1 MGFFDFKH
9 KKKKSDFF
17 ELLTLQTKN
26 TLEGV
31 IVLEKFFLNK
41 IDKALDK
48 LCELE
53 HEADEYRR
61 FIVDD
66 LNQTFITPI
75 DRKDI
80 YSLSRSIDDIIDI
93 TKAIVEEIE
102 VFEVRP
108 NQYMQM
114 IATTLKHATN
124 KLTDSIHHLKERPN
138 LSREAAIRSKLLLN
152 NLQHLYFEA
161 IKDLA
166 ESNREISYLFKSRE
180 VFHRLLE
187 LSKTINNTNNI
198 LLDIII
204 KTY

>member
-1 MGFFDFKH
+1 MALFSFS
-9 KKKKSDFF
+9 KKKKLDFF
-17 ELLTLQTKN
+17 KLLNLQMQRTFDGVKLLDYYFKKN
-26 TLEGV
+26 EEDV
-31 IVLEKFFLNK
+31 VDN
-41 IDKALDK
+41 
-48 LCELE
+48 LCKLE

-80 YSLSRSIDDIIDI
+80 YALSRSIDDIMDLAKI
-93 TKAIVEEIE
+93 IVEEIE
-102 VFEVRP
+102 VLEVRP

-114 IATTLKHATN
+114 ISTNLVHATS
-124 KLTDSIHHLKERPN
+124 KLNDSINHLKDRPN
-138 LSREAAIRSKLLLN
+138 LSREAAIRSNLLLN

-161 IKDLA
+161 IKDLS
-166 ESNREISYLFKSRE
+166 ELDTDISYRFKLRE

-187 LSKTINNTNNI
+187 LAKQIKLTNNI
-198 LLDIII
+198 LLDIMI

>member
-1 MGFFDFKH
+1 MRLFGLS
-9 KKKKSDFF
+9 KKKKLDFF
-17 ELLTLQTKN
+17 KLLNLQMQRTYDGVKLLDYYFKKN
-26 TLEGV
+26 EED
-31 IVLEKFFLNK
+31 VL
-41 IDKALDK
+41 DR
-48 LCELE
+48 LCQLE

-80 YSLSRSIDDIIDI
+80 YALSRSIDDIMDLAKI
-93 TKAIVEEIE
+93 IVEEIE
-102 VFEVRP
+102 VLEVNP

-114 IATTLKHATN
+114 ISTTLVHATS
-124 KLTDSIHHLKERPN
+124 KLNDSINHLKERPN
-138 LSREAAIRSKLLLN
+138 LSREAAIRSNLLLN

-161 IKDLA
+161 IKDLS
-166 ESNREISYLFKSRE
+166 ELDTDISYRFKLRE

-187 LSKTINNTNNI
+187 LAKQIKLTNNI
-198 LLDIII
+198 LLDIMI

>member
-1 MGFFDFKH
+1 MRLFGLS
-9 KKKKSDFF
+9 KKKKLDFF
-17 ELLTLQTKN
+17 KLLNLQMQRTYDGVKLLDYYFKKN
-26 TLEGV
+26 EED
-31 IVLEKFFLNK
+31 VL
-41 IDKALDK
+41 DR
-48 LCELE
+48 LCQLE

-80 YSLSRSIDDIIDI
+80 YALSRSIDDIMDLAKI
-93 TKAIVEEIE
+93 IVEEIE
-102 VFEVRP
+102 VLEVSP

-114 IATTLKHATN
+114 ISTTLVHATS
-124 KLTDSIHHLKERPN
+124 KLNDSINHLKERPN
-138 LSREAAIRSKLLLN
+138 LSREAAIRSNLLLN

-161 IKDLA
+161 IKDLS
-166 ESNREISYLFKSRE
+166 ELDTDISYRFKLRE

-187 LSKTINNTNNI
+187 LAKQIKLTNNI
-198 LLDIII
+198 LLDIMI

>member
-1 MGFFDFKH
+1 MALFSFS
-9 KKKKSDFF
+9 KKKKLDFF
-17 ELLTLQTKN
+17 KLLNLQMQRTFDGVKLLDHYFKKN
-26 TLEGV
+26 EEGV
-31 IVLEKFFLNK
+31 V
-41 IDKALDK
+41 DR
-48 LCELE
+48 LCQLE

-80 YSLSRSIDDIIDI
+80 YALSRSIDDIMDLAKI
-93 TKAIVEEIE
+93 IVEEIE
-102 VFEVRP
+102 VLEVMP

-114 IATTLKHATN
+114 ISTTLVHATS
-124 KLTDSIHHLKERPN
+124 KLNDSINHLKERPN
-138 LSREAAIRSKLLLN
+138 LSREAAIRSNLLLN

-161 IKDLA
+161 IKDLS
-166 ESNREISYLFKSRE
+166 ELDTDISYRFKLRE

-187 LSKTINNTNNI
+187 LSKQIKLTNNI
-198 LLDIII
+198 LLDIMI

>member
-1 MGFFDFKH
+1 MLFRRS
-9 KKKKSDFF
+9 KKKRDFF
-17 ELLTLQTKN
+17 KLLFLQMEN
-26 TLEGV
+26 IYEGV
-31 IVLEKFFLNK
+31 RVLDSFFLGREA
-41 IDKALDK
+41 KASEM

-53 HEADEYRR
+53 HRADDYRR
-61 FIVDD
+61 FIIDD

-93 TKAIVEEIE
+93 SKAIIEEIE

-114 IATTLKHATN
+114 ITTTLKHATS
-124 KLTDSIHHLKERPN
+124 KLYDSIGHLKERPN
-138 LSREAAIRSKLLLN
+138 LSQEAAIRSNLLLN
-152 NLQHLYFEA
+152 NMEHLYFEA

-166 ESNREISYLFKSRE
+166 ESGDSISQMFKLRE
-180 VFHRLLE
+180 VFHRLLD
-187 LSKTINNTNNI
+187 LSRAINSANNI
-198 LLDIII
+198 LLDILI

>member
-1 MGFFDFKH
+1 MGLFGFS
-9 KKKKSDFF
+9 KKKKLDFF
-17 ELLTLQTKN
+17 KLLNLQMQRTFDGVKLLDHYFKKN
-26 TLEGV
+26 EEDV
-31 IVLEKFFLNK
+31 VDN
-41 IDKALDK
+41 
-48 LCELE
+48 LCKLE

-80 YSLSRSIDDIIDI
+80 YALSRSIDDIMDLAKI
-93 TKAIVEEIE
+93 IVEEIE
-102 VFEVRP
+102 VLEVRP

-114 IATTLKHATN
+114 ISTNLVHATS
-124 KLTDSIHHLKERPN
+124 KLNDSINHLKERPN
-138 LSREAAIRSKLLLN
+138 LSREAAIRSNLLLN

-161 IKDLA
+161 IKDLS
-166 ESNREISYLFKSRE
+166 ELDTDISYRFKLRE

-187 LSKTINNTNNI
+187 LAKQIKLTNNI
-198 LLDIII
+198 LLDIMI

>member
-1 MGFFDFKH
+1 MQMEKTHDGLKLLNDYFKIYQH
-9 KKKKSDFF
+9 DA
-17 ELLTLQTKN
+17 
-26 TLEGV
+26 V
-31 IVLEKFFLNK
+31 
-41 IDKALDK
+41 DK
-48 LCELE
+48 LCQLE
-53 HEADEYRR
+53 HDADEYRR

-80 YSLSRSIDDIIDI
+80 YSLSRSIDDVMDLAKI
-93 TKAIVEEIE
+93 IVEEIE
-102 VFEVRP
+102 VLEVKP

-114 IATTLKHATN
+114 ISNNLMHASS
-124 KLTDSIHHLKERPN
+124 KLNDSIKHLKERPN
-138 LSREAAIRSKLLLN
+138 LSREAAIRSNLLLN

-161 IKDLA
+161 IKDLS
-166 ESNREISYLFKSRE
+166 ESDREISYRFKLRE

-187 LSKTINNTNNI
+187 LAKQIKSTNNI

>member
-1 MGFFDFKH
+1 MGLFNFSS
-9 KKKKSDFF
+9 KKKKADFF
-17 ELLTLQTKN
+17 ELLSLQMGN
-26 TLEGV
+26 TFEGV
-31 IVLEKFFLNK
+31 KVLESFFLNK
-41 IDKALDK
+41 INDALDI

-53 HEADEYRR
+53 HQADEYRR

-80 YSLSRSIDDIIDI
+80 YSLSRAIDDIIDI

-114 IATTLKHATN
+114 VATTLKHATS
-124 KLTDSIHHLKERPN
+124 KLNDSIRHLKERPN
-138 LSREAAIRSKLLLN
+138 LSREAAIRSNLLLN

-166 ESNREISYLFKSRE
+166 ESNRDISYMFKLRE
-180 VFHRLLE
+180 IFHRLLE
-187 LSKTINNTNNI
+187 LSKTINYTNNI

>member
-1 MGFFDFKH
+1 MRLFGFS
-9 KKKKSDFF
+9 KKKKLDFF
-17 ELLTLQTKN
+17 KLLNLQMQRTYDGVKLLDYYFKKN
-26 TLEGV
+26 EEE
-31 IVLEKFFLNK
+31 VL
-41 IDKALDK
+41 DR
-48 LCELE
+48 LCQLE

-80 YSLSRSIDDIIDI
+80 YALSRSIDDIMDLAKI
-93 TKAIVEEIE
+93 IVEEIE
-102 VFEVRP
+102 VLEVNP

-114 IATTLKHATN
+114 ISTTLVHATS
-124 KLTDSIHHLKERPN
+124 KLNDSINHLKERPN
-138 LSREAAIRSKLLLN
+138 LSREAAIRSNLLLN

-161 IKDLA
+161 IKDLS
-166 ESNREISYLFKSRE
+166 ELDTDISYRFKLRE

-187 LSKTINNTNNI
+187 LAKQIKLTNNI
-198 LLDIII
+198 LLDIMI

>member
-1 MGFFDFKH
+1 MALFSFS
-9 KKKKSDFF
+9 KKKKLDFF
-17 ELLTLQTKN
+17 KLLNLQMQRTFDGVKLLDHYFKKN
-26 TLEGV
+26 EEGV
-31 IVLEKFFLNK
+31 V
-41 IDKALDK
+41 DR
-48 LCELE
+48 LCQLE

-80 YSLSRSIDDIIDI
+80 YALSRSIDDIMDLAKI
-93 TKAIVEEIE
+93 IVEEIE
-102 VFEVRP
+102 VLEVMP

-114 IATTLKHATN
+114 ISTTLVHATS
-124 KLTDSIHHLKERPN
+124 KLNDSINHLKDRPN
-138 LSREAAIRSKLLLN
+138 LSREAAIRSNLLLN

-161 IKDLA
+161 IKDLS
-166 ESNREISYLFKSRE
+166 ELDTDISYRFKLRE

-187 LSKTINNTNNI
+187 LSKQIKLTNNI
-198 LLDIII
+198 LLDIMI

>member
-1 MGFFDFKH
+1 MGLFNLSS
-9 KKKKSDFF
+9 KKKKLDFF
-17 ELLTLQTKN
+17 KLLSLQMNMTFQ
-26 TLEGV
+26 GV
-31 IVLEKFFLNK
+31 TVLNHYFSQKEE
-41 IDKALDK
+41 DAVDK
-48 LCELE
+48 LCTLE
-53 HEADEYRR
+53 HDADEYRR

-80 YSLSRSIDDIIDI
+80 YSLSRSIDDIMDLA
-93 TKAIVEEIE
+93 KLIVEEIE
-102 VFEVRP
+102 VLEVAP

-114 IATTLKHATN
+114 MSTNLMHACS
-124 KLTDSIHHLKERPN
+124 KLNDSIKHLKQRPN
-138 LSREAAIRSKLLLN
+138 LSREAAIRSNLLLN

-161 IKDLA
+161 IKDLS
-166 ESNREISYLFKSRE
+166 ESDIEISYRFKLRE

-187 LSKTINNTNNI
+187 LAKQIKTTNNI